1 MNTNTSVKNSNM
13 IYILAIQKI
22 VNTRFNIFEIFLK
35 NFIHPY
41 TNFKLHFNIRLSI
54 YMKKLEITNH
64 SQKRFYT
71 AKYDVLWTL

>member
-22 VNTRFNIFEIFLK
+22 VNIVNTRFDIFEIFLK

-41 TNFKLHFNIRLSI
+41 TNFKLLFNI
-54 YMKKLEITNH
+54 
-64 SQKRFYT
+64 
-71 AKYDVLWTL
+71 